1 MSFRKRIMR
10 KGFTVAL
17 MALGALL
24 GREARGDV
32 TFDLQVGPLSGVSA
46 ARGFLVADMSGDG
59 FSSIGPWVVG
69 TDLAAGEVIGSSDD
83 LILGVFGTSSGL
95 PWPSDTGFG
104 EIVVSTRDVAEGTPL
119 AVYWIAGSDEGP
131 GSIEADTVISRV
143 VGSNSI
149 VPASGGTSKIALLT
163 SALGGALDS
172 GDIDSVNTGN
182 DPIHLSFNSPTNATI
197 EAGGT
202 KYFTFDGV
210 AGRGIVLD
218 LNGNESVSAEI
229 IDGAGN
235 PAGTFEGSEVLVT
248 SGRYYLALTETSGT
262 ASTAL
267 NFLLVDSEFQPDLWL
282 SGGNVRSKR
291 NNIYSVTPA
300 RQRYPVAVEGRA
312 SFSVVLENDSFL
324 DDNLKLSATRLRRPF
339 RETILDNRG
348 NVLSLILTGR
358 YFTGPLNGRSA
369 RSLRVK
375 VKGKRS
381 GSSKRYTRK
390 QYFYAQSVGNPSKRD
405 AITVLLIGK

>member
-1 MSFRKRIMR
+1 MR

-17 MALGALL
+17 IALGALF

-32 TFDLQVGPLSGVSA
+32 TIDLQVGPLSGVSA

-69 TDLAAGEVIGSSDD
+69 TNLAAGQVIGSSDD
-83 LILGVFGTSSGL
+83 MILGVFGTSPGL
-95 PWPSDTGFG
+95 PWPFDTGFG
-104 EIVVSTRDVAEGTPL
+104 EVVVSTRDVAEGTSL

-149 VPASGGTSKIALLT
+149 VPVSGGTSKITLLT

-172 GDIDSVNTGN
+172 GDIDSANTGN

-229 IDGAGN
+229 FDGAGN
-235 PAGTFEGSEVLVT
+235 PVGTFESSKVLVT
-248 SGRYYLALTETSGT
+248 SGRYFLALTETSGT

-267 NFLLVDSEFQPDLWL
+267 NFLLVDSEFRPDLWL
-282 SGGNVRSKR
+282 NGGNVRTKR

-300 RQRYPVAVEGRA
+300 RQRYPIAIEGRA

-348 NVLSLILTGR
+348 NVLSLVLTG
-358 YFTGPLNGRSA
+358 
-369 RSLRVK
+369 
-375 VKGKRS
+375 
-381 GSSKRYTRK
+381 
-390 QYFYAQSVGNPSKRD
+390 
-405 AITVLLIGK
+405 